1 MIILDRI
8 RLIDLP
14 WYIFKNLFYLI
25 NLMKK
30 SELFFSAIQVPVD
43 FLMIVLAAI
52 TAFAIRN
59 VPEILA
65 LKPKLYT
72 FSFESYIKIIL
83 LVVPFF
89 ILIYAIEGLYDIR
102 STRKFWKE
110 TLKVFS
116 ATSIGLVIII
126 VTIFLKR
133 EWFSSR
139 FVILAAWGL
148 SVLYVVLARYLIQ
161 LFQKWLLRKKGIGVH
176 RVLLIGMNGKM
187 ETISK
192 LISQNKN
199 LGYRVVDKIA
209 TASLHVIKEIK
220 QQRGID
226 EIILCE
232 PTITDAEQEK
242 LVDYCAIHNIKFKY
256 IPTTLQTSMF
266 KLGVL
271 DGEPLIEVR
280 NTPLDG
286 WGKILKRVFDFATS
300 FLGIIIT
307 SPVLILTA
315 IAIKIDSRGPIIYK
329 NERVG
334 NDGEKFF
341 VYKFRYMKNDFC
353 ISKDNPKLNE
363 ALKVEKDLIKK
374 QSVRRGPLYKIKDD
388 PRKTRVGNFIERY
401 SIDELPQFFNVLF
414 GSMSLVGP
422 RPHQK
427 REVEKYMEYH
437 RRLLTIKPG
446 VTGMAQIS
454 GRSDLDFEDEYKLD
468 LYYIE
473 NWSLWLDIQICLK
486 TFGVLFRRRKNL

>member
-1 MIILDRI
+1 
-8 RLIDLP
+8 
-14 WYIFKNLFYLI
+14 
-25 NLMKK
+25 MKK

-116 ATSIGLVIII
+116 ATSIGI